1 MVGRIEEQIIFEKAL
16 KSKKA
21 ELIPVICRRR
31 VGKTYLIRQYFKNH
45 IAFELVGL
53 KDADTKQQLLNF
65 SFSLKAANQNTS
77 EIEIPKDWLNAF
89 NQLIQLLEQK
99 KTKRKQVV
107 FLDELPWLATHKSGF
122 MTGFNYFW
130 NSYASK
136 QNIVVIICGSAAS
149 WMIKHVVNDKGGLHN
164 RVTKSIYLKPFTLTE
179 TKTFLKSKH
188 INLDHYQ
195 IVQIYMVMGGIPHY
209 LEQLEKGKSAVQNIE
224 DICFKPNGFLRGE
237 FDNLYKALFR
247 FPERYESVIRA
258 LATKWKGLTRDEI
271 VNAIALKEGGGISSI
286 LLQLEQSG
294 FITSYVPFKKK
305 KKDKLYRLTDYYS
318 LFYLKFIEG
327 VPTKNKGYWQI
338 LSQNQTW
345 KSWSGYAFESLCIQH
360 VEKIKE
366 ALGIHGIF
374 SEESSFVAKG
384 NAEQKGTQIDLL
396 IDRKD
401 QTINLCEI
409 KFYNQSISI
418 TASMVENIKQ
428 KRNLFRAITKTK
440 KHVFITLVSTY
451 GITENKYSLGFVDN
465 SITMNQLF

>member
-1 MVGRIEEQIIFEKAL
+1 
-16 KSKKA
+16 
-21 ELIPVICRRR
+21 
-31 VGKTYLIRQYFKNH
+31 
-45 IAFELVGL
+45 
-53 KDADTKQQLLNF
+53 
-65 SFSLKAANQNTS
+65 
-77 EIEIPKDWLNAF
+77 
-89 NQLIQLLEQK
+89 
-99 KTKRKQVV
+99 
-107 FLDELPWLATHKSGF
+107 
-122 MTGFNYFW
+122 
-130 NSYASK
+130 
-136 QNIVVIICGSAAS
+136 
-149 WMIKHVVNDKGGLHN
+149 
-164 RVTKSIYLKPFTLTE
+164 
-179 TKTFLKSKH
+179 
-188 INLDHYQ
+188 
-195 IVQIYMVMGGIPHY
+195 
-209 LEQLEKGKSAVQNIE
+209 
-224 DICFKPNGFLRGE
+224 
-237 FDNLYKALFR
+237 
-247 FPERYESVIRA
+247 
-258 LATKWKGLTRDEI
+258 
-271 VNAIALKEGGGISSI
+271 
-286 LLQLEQSG
+286 
-294 FITSYVPFKKK
+294 
-305 KKDKLYRLTDYYS
+305 
-318 LFYLKFIEG
+318 
-327 VPTKNKGYWQI
+327 